1 VFHWLLSVT
10 SGRLVAVVLALIGSV
25 ACAPS
30 PSGERPSSE
39 RAPVVNGEPSEPG
52 VEDAVLLLRTV
63 VDERELVCS
72 SSLVAPN
79 LVLTARHCV
88 SHLVEGLFSCTIRG
102 ELVEDGSGAGRL
114 GVHLRA
120 ADLEFYGNELPREMP
135 LARGERVLS
144 TLSETIC
151 QNDLAFVVLDRPLEL
166 PLFPLRLAGGARRG
180 ELATMVGYGLDET
193 QNETEP
199 FDVTTQGRT
208 RKSDLIVSEVGPDSL
223 DDVVTTAPPRS
234 IVVEEP
240 SGCVGDSGGPLL
252 AQRTNV
258 VLGVYSLLNAESCL
272 ASDARHLF
280 THVPPFRALTDE
292 AFLAAGAEPIAEPV
306 PRALGES
313 CEDAS
318 DCAGES
324 CIELP
329 DAGKRCSQACAD
341 DDCPEAFECDSEIS
355 DEPSCVPIRM
365 DPGDPPDDSAGAGG
379 SPEEP
384 RVAPVVQRRSSGC
397 ALARSRA
404 HEAGWLLLALLSAC
418 RLRAARRRVQ
428 RRPSRGSSGAVETG
442 GCAGWVATAGRGR
455 AEG

>member
-10 SGRLVAVVLALIGSV
+10 SRRLGAALLVLFGSV
-25 ACAPS
+25 ACVES
-30 PSGERPSSE
+30 PSGERPSSD
-39 RAPVVNGEPSEPG
+39 RSLVVNGEPSVPG

-63 VDERELVCS
+63 VDGRELVCS

-114 GVHLRA
+114 GVHLPA
-120 ADLEFYGNELPREMP
+120 ADIEFYDDTLPRETP

-151 QNDLAFVVLDRPLEL
+151 QNDLAFVLLDRPLEL
-166 PLFPLRLAGGARRG
+166 PVFPLRLAGRARRG

-208 RKSDLIVSEVGPDSL
+208 RKTDLVVAEVGPDSL
-223 DDVVTTAPPRS
+223 DDGVTTAPPRS
-234 IVVEEP
+234 VVVEEP

-252 AQRTNV
+252 AKRTNA
-258 VLGVYSLLNAESCL
+258 VLGVYSLLNAESCV

-292 AFLAAGAEPIAEPV
+292 AFLAAGAEPVVEPV
-306 PRALGES
+306 PRELGEP
-313 CEDAS
+313 CEDPL
-318 DCAGES
+318 DCAGE
-324 CIELP
+324 
-329 DAGKRCSQACAD
+329 RCVTRA
-341 DDCPEAFECDSEIS
+341 
-355 DEPSCVPIRM
+355 
-365 DPGDPPDDSAGAGG
+365 
-379 SPEEP
+379 
-384 RVAPVVQRRSSGC
+384 RRSPVRVP
-397 ALARSRA
+397 RSR
-404 HEAGWLLLALLSAC
+404 
-418 RLRAARRRVQ
+418 RVRAY
-428 RRPSRGSSGAVETG
+428 RGT
-442 GCAGWVATAGRGR
+442 
-455 AEG
+455 